1 MHCSQCGREA
11 KPGARFC
18 AGCGAPFRSA
28 QPAAARDAHDDDV
41 STTATVSRQGK
52 PQLAPQPRTQ
62 PPADI
67 HTAGLERPRTAVPPL
82 PLRAAGSKDSANTL
96 SWVGLLIRGHCASGR
111 RRGLRLHAGPP
122 KETAPSIAPLPSV
135 ENRAPRTLSTSP
147 QAPMPSQ
154 ATKPPTNSP
163 HEPNVKKRSGC
174 PNQSRGAAQSSAW
187 SRCQKEIRASTS
199 RSAKEIRAGTG
210 RSAKEIRASTS
221 PSAKE
226 I

>member
-11 KPGARFC
+11 KPSARFC
-18 AGCGAPFRSA
+18 AGCGAPLRSA

-41 STTATVSRQGK
+41 FTTATLSRQGK

-67 HTAGLERPRTAVPPL
+67 HPGGLERPRTGVAPL
-82 PLRAAGSKDSANTL
+82 PLRAAGSKDSANTP
-96 SWVGLLIRGHCASGR
+96 SWVGLSFVGIVLLAAIGAYVYMP
-111 RRGLRLHAGPP
+111 GPP
-122 KETAPSIAPLPSV
+122 KETAPSIAPLPSA

-163 HEPNVKKRSGC
+163 DEPNVRSALDVQT
-174 PNQSRGAAQSSAW
+174 NQEAQRRSSAW

-210 RSAKEIRASTS
+210 
-221 PSAKE
+221 
-226 I
+226 